1 MHIQELQ
8 NRCNALIENLGR
20 VLQTADLNVEFFH
33 VPLWKHYYHALYWFD
48 HWFAGPEQ
56 FLGAPFHVPGLENI
70 DIPCDQTVSK
80 EQLQQYYDTVAEKSR
95 RYLDGLTEQS
105 LLTEH
110 MLSEPVRNTDRLGL
124 IHGQIQHVSL
134 HLGNINAIT
143 IQNTGRWP
151 RMKQRM
157 DEASDLYE

>member
-1 MHIQELQ
+1 MQIQALL

-20 VLQTADLNVEFFH
+20 VLQTADLNAEFFH

-70 DIPCDQTVSK
+70 DIPSEQAVST

-95 RYLDGLTEQS
+95 RYLDELTEQ
-105 LLTEH
+105 LLG
-110 MLSEPVRNTDRLGL
+110 EPVRNTDRLGL
-124 IHGQIQHVSL
+124 ILGQIQHVSL

-157 DEASDLYE
+157 DESSDLYE